1 MSIFKGF
8 VKELYFLAHVLGLY
22 VLFIYWGYVQEKLT
36 SHKYSVHGSMQNI
49 EWDYPIALNL
59 LMAIASALTAAF
71 AEVFFDMGKSV
82 NIPFSAFSKAA
93 LSCAI
98 ASPLGYASLKYISF
112 PLMVLTKSSKPVP
125 VMIIGTLFYQ
135 QRYSLFK

>member
-1 MSIFKGF
+1 MSIAKTF
-8 VKELYFLAHVLGLY
+8 VKEIYFLAHVIGLY

-36 SHKYSVHGSMQNI
+36 SHKYAIPRSMQNI

-59 LMAIASALTAAF
+59 LMAIASAFTAAI
-71 AEVFFDMGKSV
+71 AECFFDMGKDV
-82 NIPFSAFSKAA
+82 NIPFSAYYKAA

-125 VMIIGTLFYQ
+125 VMLIGILFYQ
-135 QRYSLFK
+135 QSYSLFK